1 MTSNSNQTVFATLT
15 SSYVAVK
22 LASGLAA
29 NTATLLFTGAINGSV
44 ITDILFRSTETS
56 TARNLD
62 FFIGSTATAENNLV
76 QVSIPANSGN
86 NGTTALSSLAALAP
100 AVFDLD
106 LAGNRVI
113 TIESGVP
120 LYVVNKT
127 ALTADIYARLK
138 TRGF

>member
-15 SSYVAVK
+15 STYVAVK
-22 LASGLAA
+22 LASGLAV
-29 NTATLLFTGAINGSV
+29 NTATLLFTGATNGSV
-44 ITDILFRSTETS
+44 ITDILFRNTDATN
-56 TARNLD
+56 ARNFD
-62 FFIGSTATAENNLV
+62 FFIGSSSTAENNLV

-86 NGTTALSSLAALAP
+86 NGTTALTSLAGLAP

-113 TIESGVP
+113 TIESGIA
-120 LYVVNKT
+120 LYVVNKA
-127 ALTADIYARLK
+127 ALTADLYIRLK

>member
-22 LASGLAA
+22 LASGLAI
-29 NTATLLFTGAINGSV
+29 NTATLLFTGATNGSV
-44 ITDILFRSTETS
+44 ITDILFRNTDGSN
-56 TARNLD
+56 ARSLD
-62 FFIGSTATAENNLV
+62 FFIGSTSTTENNLV

-86 NGTTALSSLAALAP
+86 NGSTALASLAALAP

-120 LYVVNKT
+120 LYVVNKAT
-127 ALTADIYARLK
+127 LTADIYVRLK

>member
-1 MTSNSNQTVFATLT
+1 MTNNSNQTVFATKT
-15 SSYVAVK
+15 SAYVAVK
-22 LASGLAA
+22 LASGLAI
-29 NTATLLFTGAINGSV
+29 NTATLLFTGDTNASV
-44 ITDILFRSTETS
+44 ITDILFRNTDASN
-56 TARNLD
+56 ARNLD
-62 FFIGSTATAENNLV
+62 FFIGSTVTAENNLV

-86 NGTTALSSLAALAP
+86 NGTTALASLAALVP

-127 ALTADIYARLK
+127 TLTADIYVRLK

>member
-1 MTSNSNQTVFATLT
+1 MTNNSNQSVFATKT
-15 SSYVAVK
+15 STYIAVK
-22 LASGLAA
+22 LPSGLAI
-29 NTATLLFTGAINGSV
+29 NTATLLFTGDTNASV
-44 ITDILFRSTETS
+44 ITDILFRNTDTAN
-56 TARNLD
+56 ARNLD

-86 NGTTALSSLAALAP
+86 NGTTALASLAALAP

-127 ALTADIYARLK
+127 ALTADLYVRLK